1 MPQKTPLKTL
11 TLGQLTELNTADEQ
25 DLASQIVLD
34 QKNATCTFK
43 VASPYEVDLDTIR
56 TEADLFAWV
65 LCLNQE
71 TWMTSQHLA
80 FFIRIVARYKGFS
93 LRLPGPQPAHSQN

>member
-1 MPQKTPLKTL
+1 MRQKTPLKTM
-11 TLGQLTELNTADEQ
+11 TFGQLTKLSDDDEQ

-43 VASPYEVDLDTIR
+43 IASPYEVDLDTIR

-65 LCLNQE
+65 LRLNQQPWI
-71 TWMTSQHLA
+71 TPQHLA
-80 FFIRIVARYKGFS
+80 FFIRTVARCKGFS
-93 LRLPGPQPAHSQN
+93 LRLPRSQPAHSRN